1 MPHTRSVYQRIRKYP
16 ICTVVLPV
24 LFGFFIGCFPVAPPV
39 TGSLEAP
46 NLSCQGLVV
55 IQDDIDGY
63 HEALS
68 LSWTTDYDDDA
79 PVGSF
84 SLLRKYSNDSVYEL
98 FQGSRNIP
106 ADTMHFYDRLTG
118 YSFPESGYD
127 SVYYRV
133 VPLDTSGRAGDTS
146 QVVSFV
152 FAPQAVSQT
161 LNLLTTCLSW
171 ESWIR
176 GGVLSRC
183 EIWYE
188 TDRDGWTSPQMEEF
202 PHTDEPARFI
212 ACLPDSLTPLARGKW
227 YYACFIKANVAQSLL
242 IGSINVE

>member
-1 MPHTRSVYQRIRKYP
+1 MSHTRSVYQRNGKYLT
-16 ICTVVLPV
+16 CTAVLLV
-24 LFGFFIGCFPVAPPV
+24 LCGFFIGCFPVVPPV
-39 TGSLEAP
+39 TVSLDAP
-46 NLSCQGLVV
+46 DLSCQGLAI

-84 SLLRKYSNDSVYEL
+84 SLLRKFSDDSVYEL

-106 ADTMHFYDRLTG
+106 ADTMHFYDPLKG

-127 SVYYRV
+127 SVYYRI
-133 VPLDTSGRAGDTS
+133 VPVDTSGRAGDTS

-152 FAPQAVSQT
+152 FAPQAVS
-161 LNLLTTCLSW
+161 LSFNLQTTCLSW

-176 GGVLSRC
+176 GGVLSHC
-183 EIWYE
+183 EVWYE
-188 TDRDGWTSPQMEEF
+188 TARNGWVSPQMEDF

-212 ACLPDSLTPLARGKW
+212 TCLPDSLTPLARGKW
-227 YYACFIKANVAQSLL
+227 FYACFIKANVAQSLL
-242 IGSINVE
+242 IGTFNVE